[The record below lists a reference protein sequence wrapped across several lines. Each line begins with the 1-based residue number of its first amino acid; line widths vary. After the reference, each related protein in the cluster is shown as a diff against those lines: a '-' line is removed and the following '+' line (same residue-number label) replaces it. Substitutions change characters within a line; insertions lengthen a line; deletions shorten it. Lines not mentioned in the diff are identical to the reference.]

1 MYLQDQGNTFGHM
14 VVCTA
19 AVASE
24 LRGASALIIT
34 EDLFQVKII
43 LVPHITVVL
52 VIVIMEFKICI

>member
-14 VVCTA
+14 KCT

-24 LRGASALIIT
+24 LRGASALIIS
-34 EDLFQVKII
+34 EDLFQVKNLLFSLII
-43 LVPHITVVL
+43 VVL